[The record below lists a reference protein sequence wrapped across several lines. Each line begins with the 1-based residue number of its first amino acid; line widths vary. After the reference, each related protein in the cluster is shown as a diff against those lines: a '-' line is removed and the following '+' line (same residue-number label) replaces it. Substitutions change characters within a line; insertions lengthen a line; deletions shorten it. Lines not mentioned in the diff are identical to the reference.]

1 MKSLDHGFCLLLAKF
16 LFFRKVYVKPVFLNP
31 VWLTDLL
38 LKHTIKGNPASFKTG
53 LALTLCLQQSA
64 GVHHNP
70 VLYHVYIPTWHG
82 GSWVFT
88 LLQITIGKPTA
99 MFYITGMIYY
109 CCNRSCLPSCVGYFD
124 PSGGKPPGQIFLM
137 QAQGLHN
144 IVKIHKPVLKFS

>member
-1 MKSLDHGFCLLLAKF
+1 MVFVCF
-16 LFFRKVYVKPVFLNP
+16 LPSFVFHKVYVKPVFFNP

-53 LALTLCLQQSA
+53 LALTPCLQQSA

-70 VLYHVYIPTWHG
+70 VLYHICQHG
-82 GSWVFT
+82 MVEVGFSPF
-88 LLQITIGKPTA
+88 LQITIGKPTA

-137 QAQGLHN
+137 QTQGLHN
-144 IVKIHKPVLKFS
+144 IAKIHKPVLKFS

>member
-1 MKSLDHGFCLLLAKF
+1 MKSLDLGLAALEKPRLQFFVCFFCQVF
-16 LFFRKVYVKPVFLNP
+16 VFREVYVNRSFLNP
-31 VWLTDLL
+31 ARLTDLL
-38 LKHTIKGNPASFKTG
+38 FKYTIKGNPASLKTG

-64 GVHHNP
+64 GVYHNP

-109 CCNRSCLPSCVGYFD
+109 LLQP
-124 PSGGKPPGQIFLM
+124 
-137 QAQGLHN
+137 
-144 IVKIHKPVLKFS
+144 

>member
-1 MKSLDHGFCLLLAKF
+1 M
-16 LFFRKVYVKPVFLNP
+16 
-31 VWLTDLL
+31 DLL
-38 LKHTIKGNPASFKTG
+38 LKYTIKGNPASLKTG

-70 VLYHVYIPTWHG
+70 VLYHICQHG
-82 GSWVFT
+82 MVEVGFSPF
-88 LLQITIGKPTA
+88 LHITIGKPTT